1 MMKIVTPVILNT
13 FVTEQNGRTLQECF
27 TDVCS
32 LETNLSLE
40 VSIGSCN
47 SSVQTSHWPNQWRDD
62 MLNQTTFNIWGGD
75 Q

>member
-1 MMKIVTPVILNT
+1 MMKIVTPVILNAS
-13 FVTEQNGRTLQECF
+13 VTEQNDRTLQTRF

-40 VSIGSCN
+40 VSIGSCI
-47 SSVQTSHWPNQWRDD
+47 SLVQTSHWPNQWRDD